1 MIGHLWYGIAMK
13 IHSPVS
19 FVLWVLKRSAVL
31 MALILIAAGS
41 GVMILN
47 YSGFC
52 WDLERRWTRDG
63 ERFRWQGD
71 DEQIR
76 RTVNAVNKRGPTI
89 QYREGWGKMT
99 DPKPIPYRD
108 YDDFVTQN
116 PDCCK
121 TIGRS
126 EQKSIPP
133 VNFWTSIHGFSAE
146 VVELR
151 YTARFRQTDGSI
163 LVIPNFTEYAV
174 VSNCGSVNTA
184 WPEY

>member
-1 MIGHLWYGIAMK
+1 MK
-13 IHSPVS
+13 IHASVS
-19 FVLWVLKRSAVL
+19 FILRVLKRSAVL
-31 MALILIAAGS
+31 MTLTLVAAVF
-41 GVMILN
+41 GVLLLN

-52 WDLERRWTRDG
+52 WDLEHRWTRDG
-63 ERFRWQGD
+63 ERFRWQSD

-76 RTVNAVNKRGPTI
+76 RAVNAANKHGPTI

-99 DPKPIPYRD
+99 DPKPILYRD

-133 VNFWTSIHGFSAE
+133 VNLWTSVLGLSAD

-151 YTARFRQTDGSI
+151 YTARFRRAGGSI
-163 LVIPNFTEYAV
+163 LVIPDFREYAV
-174 VSNCGSVNTA
+174 ISNCGSVNRA